1 MEAIQTQLV
10 STAVSIALAVISLG
24 GAYAV
29 YYIHAA
35 AQKVKAQTAQIKDQ
49 ALRQQ
54 LDNALDDTEYL
65 AGVTVGAIEQTAA
78 RQLREAVKD
87 GKVDKEEL
95 QALAAQ
101 AFAEIKSSVSPE
113 AQKVISDNL
122 GDFDAYLTNLIERK
136 VLELKTA
143 AGKQ

>member
-1 MEAIQTQLV
+1 MEAIQTQLISTVV
-10 STAVSIALAVISLG
+10 SVALAVISLG

-29 YYIHAA
+29 FYIHQAT
-35 AQKVKAQTAQIKDQ
+35 QKVKAQTAQIKDQ
-49 ALRQQ
+49 ALRKQ
-54 LDNALDDTEYL
+54 LEDALDDTEYL
-65 AGVTVGAIEQTAA
+65 AGVTVGAIEQTTA

-101 AFAEIKSSVSPE
+101 AFAEIKSGVSPT
-113 AQKVISDNL
+113 AQQVITNQL
-122 GDFDAYLTNLIERK
+122 GDFDTYLTNLIERK

-143 AGKQ
+143 SGKQ